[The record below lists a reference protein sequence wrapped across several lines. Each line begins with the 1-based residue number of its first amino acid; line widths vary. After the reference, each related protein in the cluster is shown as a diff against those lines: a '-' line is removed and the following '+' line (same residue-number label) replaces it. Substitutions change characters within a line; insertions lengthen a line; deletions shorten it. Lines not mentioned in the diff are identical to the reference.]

1 MAKIKK
7 QSVVIYED
15 WITVM
20 KFLSKE
26 EIIEFLNTSILV
38 MKGEEGAITSSD
50 GVRSLLDIALPDLL
64 DNKNKRQKRSD
75 VGKNNFKNNPRLG
88 HLLTDVG
95 SDISTD
101 VGTDIDTDIEP
112 ILVSIPIR
120 GNGNGNGNGND
131 DGNGDGRRMS
141 EMFDEIFSDL

>member
-75 VGKNNFKNNPRLG
+75 IGKNNFKNNPRLNPM
-88 HLLTDVG
+88 LTDIG

-101 VGTDIDTDIEP
+101 VGTDTSTDIEP
-112 ILVSIPIR
+112 ILISIPAR
-120 GNGNGNGNGND
+120 GNGNGNGNGNV
-131 DGNGDGRRMS
+131 DGNGSGKDVTRV
-141 EMFDEIFSDL
+141 FDEIFSDL

>member
-120 GNGNGNGNGND
+120 GNGNGNGND

>member
-1 MAKIKK
+1 MAKVKK

-26 EIIEFLNTSILV
+26 EIIEFLSTTILV
-38 MKGEEGAITSSD
+38 MKGEEGAITSSE

-75 VGKNNFKNNPRLG
+75 IGKNNFKNNPRLG
-88 HLLTDVG
+88 HLLTDIG
-95 SDISTD
+95 SDTSTD
-101 VGTDIDTDIEP
+101 VGTDTGADIDP
-112 ILVSIPIR
+112 ILVPIPVR
-120 GNGNGNGNGND
+120 GNGNGNVNGND
-131 DGNGDGRRMS
+131 DGNGNGRRMS
-141 EMFDEIFSDL
+141 EVFDEIFSDL